1 MCGQFKLRCLL
12 LSACLMMALVTVTVN
27 ANASQ
32 TLIMTTTLSSS
43 TLREQNQDKQYQ
55 QALKDARAGQLEPSI
70 SVLGSLVAAL
80 PQRQDI
86 LRDYAVVL
94 GWAGKY
100 EQALALY
107 DRIDIPSS
115 PAYVIEGLASSA
127 RHQQRFE
134 FAESLYRQSM
144 ARFPER
150 IEPQIGLAYTLADQ
164 GVLPDKTKLPE
175 QPKLADQAKL
185 VNAWHIVQQLREKY

>member
-1 MCGQFKLRCLL
+1 
-12 LSACLMMALVTVTVN
+12 MMALT
-27 ANASQ
+27 
-32 TLIMTTTLSSS
+32 TLNTHAAEPIKITTTLSS
-43 TLREQNQDKQYQ
+43 LEVDKQYQ
-55 QALKDARAGQLEPSI
+55 QVLKDARAGHLESAISALGQLVERF
-70 SVLGSLVAAL
+70 

-86 LRDYAVVL
+86 LRDYVVVL
-94 GWAGKY
+94 GWAGNHD
-100 EQALALY
+100 EALALY

-127 RHQQRFE
+127 RHQQRYE